1 MIIRTAPLDSLHQ
14 DPSNVRTHDGTN
26 LDAIT
31 ASLVRFGQA
40 EPLVVQKSTG
50 RVIGG
55 NGRLQAMKQL
65 GWSEC
70 EIAELDIDDL
80 NATAL
85 GIALNRTAELAG
97 WDEPG
102 LTRLLEQ
109 LRHEDALDGVGF
121 DEAEIDRL
129 VAQLDADEADLGE
142 DSVEG
147 PPEHPTSR
155 SGDLWQLDRHRLLC
169 GDSTRKEDVR
179 RLLDGTTPFLMVTD
193 PPYGVSYDP
202 DWRNQAGLC
211 ETERTGTVTND
222 DRVDWT
228 AAYQLFPGTVA
239 YVWHAGRY
247 AAEFATHLHEVGLGI
262 RAQIIW
268 RKPRFAISRGH
279 YHWQHEPCWYAVR
292 EGSSSKWCG
301 DRSQSTVWDIEPCAD
316 DEATRHGTQK
326 PVECMGRPIR
336 NHGTREDAVY
346 DPFVGSGSTLIAA
359 ERLQRTCFA
368 MELDPGYVDVVV
380 RRWEKATDEQAVLDG
395 DGRTFA
401 EIAEERAE
409 SLVTEAS

>member
-65 GWSEC
+65 GWSKC

-109 LRHEDALDGVGF
+109 LRAEDALDGVGF
-121 DEAEIDRL
+121 DEAGIDRL

-142 DSVEG
+142 DAVEE
-147 PPEHPTSR
+147 PPEHPVSQTS
-155 SGDLWQLDRHRLLC
+155 DL
-169 GDSTRKEDVR
+169 
-179 RLLDGTTPFLMVTD
+179 
-193 PPYGVSYDP
+193 
-202 DWRNQAGLC
+202 
-211 ETERTGTVTND
+211 
-222 DRVDWT
+222 
-228 AAYQLFPGTVA
+228 
-239 YVWHAGRY
+239 
-247 AAEFATHLHEVGLGI
+247 
-262 RAQIIW
+262 
-268 RKPRFAISRGH
+268 
-279 YHWQHEPCWYAVR
+279 
-292 EGSSSKWCG
+292 
-301 DRSQSTVWDIEPCAD
+301 
-316 DEATRHGTQK
+316 
-326 PVECMGRPIR
+326 
-336 NHGTREDAVY
+336 
-346 DPFVGSGSTLIAA
+346 
-359 ERLQRTCFA
+359 
-368 MELDPGYVDVVV
+368 
-380 RRWEKATDEQAVLDG
+380 
-395 DGRTFA
+395 
-401 EIAEERAE
+401 
-409 SLVTEAS
+409 